1 MAICQISESGV
12 RPGQNGGAIAAW
24 HGLGCRPPK
33 KPGNNKCTYIRI
45 SVLFVCIYV
54 HIYIYI
60 YIYIYV
66 HTYIYIY
73 IYVSIYIYVY
83 LYIYMYIYVYIYTH
97 TYTYTYIHT
106 YIYNYLYMSK
116 SICKQLKSMGI
127 QIREDQNMGLSSG
140 VFPRLPEDT
149 GCDTHPLGFAEYDQS
164 ISGYHGVKLIC
175 YSPNMLSTR

>member
-1 MAICQISESGV
+1 
-12 RPGQNGGAIAAW
+12 
-24 HGLGCRPPK
+24 
-33 KPGNNKCTYIRI
+33 
-45 SVLFVCIYV
+45 
-54 HIYIYI
+54 
-60 YIYIYV
+60 
-66 HTYIYIY
+66 
-73 IYVSIYIYVY
+73 
-83 LYIYMYIYVYIYTH
+83 
-97 TYTYTYIHT
+97 
-106 YIYNYLYMSK
+106 MSK